1 MPVEAPPVEAPTIP
15 RVEPRV
21 VPHPDV
27 LTPERLCPD
36 QRQKIIRR
44 VWEE

>member
-1 MPVEAPPVEAPTIP
+1 MPVEAPPVEAPSVP

-21 VPHPDV
+21 VPDPSV

-36 QRQKIIRR
+36 QRQTIIRR
-44 VWEE
+44 VWGE